1 MSSSKPPSSDL
12 RPPSLQRR
20 TSLAKGSHPTPTAV
34 TWKDS
39 ADSVPSFAA
48 RSARHPKAA
57 REVDS
62 STDQSTDATTQ
73 AIQKAPGLAM
83 EDLLR
88 PTISIKPYPPNLQTK
103 PVQLQPLML
112 LPRECLSLAYI
123 DLAAP
128 YGELPSCRFFES
140 RIRIMELESRLG
152 SNVLV
157 ARSDLNRHTTYA
169 IERHT
174 NGHYVVCRLGDWV
187 HMEEL
192 AQQATVC
199 CRERLSKTGLLSKTP
214 AVVAKPAGPT
224 LHVPQLYKASNRKRQ
239 AIEDLQSLCRKRPR
253 SPSAVGPS
261 SQDQATACHLPT
273 PIDDGLYGTHE
284 HGYPAASQPSEAAP
298 TEVSQMVNPSRQVSE
313 LPVTTDAPQTAE
325 EIFANI
331 KNHYFEA
338 LYHSKG
344 NLAYFPKG
352 PLSRARAAFNLNIDG
367 ILEMPDLID
376 FLKSMV
382 LTTVSI
388 DKKYLSTIP
397 NTLDQMK
404 RFVDSS
410 DDGGEK
416 VKKKKSKKF
425 KLGKN
430 GLYSNE
436 DEDVKKWWIATK
448 PELKDDEVSVEPQH
462 MRYHISCLR
471 RRETLLQMILIMEI
485 LALEAARPPENPADV
500 QLPGLDPMPTAVVS
514 ETSGHKKKRNKHN
527 YPVLLDV
534 HADRLCIWESITLD
548 EVKALAESQ
557 THEDEAE
564 VSDKP
569 LRDFCTDIIVPF
581 FSARLPEICESLN
594 RKLGGPVK
602 QSPRKLKR
610 EKPVSSASTKTK
622 MSSKPGAVT
631 KRTGTG
637 KSATSKSSARSLE
650 RVLSNDKLR
659 RSVSRGPCDALAHLR
674 HATVAHVPGLKR
686 ESSESRSFSE
696 SRSLKDAVDSLQD
709 DQSSATGGSKEKQV
723 PQLMHSR
730 SSSFTNADDAR
741 ARKKAMVDAELR
753 NAISA
758 LKKPN
763 RLLAGKVMVEETE
776 KRLFGGPT
784 YVSNTRKLAQ
794 SPVNHVQVK
803 ATPANVRFRDV
814 LDVADE
820 GALQYGKGFKLSR
833 GRSVTQPAAAMASL
847 LEEPAQVGATP
858 RHVANTPSPSQT
870 PRQRD
875 AVPNSSPLQARKV
888 APRPQMQQSSEW
900 RQKTKSQPA
909 PFARDLLQPTGMSD
923 LVPASSPHQPL
934 LTAPGLTGVND
945 DPLVVAVATTP
956 SGKDRMSTTQRQ
968 HPGSGSLLETPVKK
982 ARNMLIDESPSP
994 CQPALLMSGGRAG
1007 IKPHQPAHLVF
1018 LSPARRRISADAS
1031 VGLAK
1036 ETEGPAAGGST
1047 KPKSIYQQL
1056 GWDDDLDELL

>member
-1 MSSSKPPSSDL
+1 M
-12 RPPSLQRR
+12 
-20 TSLAKGSHPTPTAV
+20 GSA
-34 TWKDS
+34 
-39 ADSVPSFAA
+39 ADHS
-48 RSARHPKAA
+48 
-57 REVDS
+57 
-62 STDQSTDATTQ
+62 
-73 AIQKAPGLAM
+73 
-83 EDLLR
+83 
-88 PTISIKPYPPNLQTK
+88 
-103 PVQLQPLML
+103 
-112 LPRECLSLAYI
+112 
-123 DLAAP
+123 
-128 YGELPSCRFFES
+128 
-140 RIRIMELESRLG
+140 
-152 SNVLV
+152 
-157 ARSDLNRHTTYA
+157 
-169 IERHT
+169 
-174 NGHYVVCRLGDWV
+174 
-187 HMEEL
+187 
-192 AQQATVC
+192 
-199 CRERLSKTGLLSKTP
+199 
-214 AVVAKPAGPT
+214 
-224 LHVPQLYKASNRKRQ
+224 
-239 AIEDLQSLCRKRPR
+239 R
-253 SPSAVGPS
+253 SPS
-261 SQDQATACHLPT
+261 
-273 PIDDGLYGTHE
+273 
-284 HGYPAASQPSEAAP
+284 
-298 TEVSQMVNPSRQVSE
+298 
-313 LPVTTDAPQTAE
+313 
-325 EIFANI
+325 
-331 KNHYFEA
+331 
-338 LYHSKG
+338 
-344 NLAYFPKG
+344 
-352 PLSRARAAFNLNIDG
+352 
-367 ILEMPDLID
+367 
-376 FLKSMV
+376 
-382 LTTVSI
+382 
-388 DKKYLSTIP
+388 
-397 NTLDQMK
+397 
-404 RFVDSS
+404 
-410 DDGGEK
+410 
-416 VKKKKSKKF
+416 
-425 KLGKN
+425 
-430 GLYSNE
+430 
-436 DEDVKKWWIATK
+436 
-448 PELKDDEVSVEPQH
+448 
-462 MRYHISCLR
+462 
-471 RRETLLQMILIMEI
+471 
-485 LALEAARPPENPADV
+485 
-500 QLPGLDPMPTAVVS
+500 
-514 ETSGHKKKRNKHN
+514 
-527 YPVLLDV
+527 
-534 HADRLCIWESITLD
+534 
-548 EVKALAESQ
+548 
-557 THEDEAE
+557 
-564 VSDKP
+564 
-569 LRDFCTDIIVPF
+569 

-602 QSPRKLKR
+602 QSPRKPKR

-622 MSSKPGAVT
+622 ISSKPGAVT

-741 ARKKAMVDAELR
+741 AKKKAMVDAELR

-909 PFARDLLQPTGMSD
+909 PFARDLLQPTG
-923 LVPASSPHQPL
+923 
-934 LTAPGLTGVND
+934 VND

-968 HPGSGSLLETPVKK
+968 HPRSGSLLETPVKK